1 MQRIL
6 DGKSYHW
13 NGQAWLDSDFLRVPE
28 RLAHELTDRFL
39 DELLR
44 PEQDDWMEKA
54 VNLRRRGTD
63 LQNRATLRLVARACR
78 NRLAMNPDEL
88 PTIAILSSALR
99 HLGQSNQ
106 AEEVTRSYLDGA
118 ILTSRAAALCD
129 LGRWHEAEETVKL
142 ALRHGG
148 GRHALQVRWRM
159 QSYG

>member
-6 DGKSYHW
+6 DGKPYHW
-13 NGQAWLDSDFLRVPE
+13 NGQAWLDSDYLRVPE

-44 PEQDDWMEKA
+44 PDQDDWMEKA

-159 QSYG
+159 QSHS